1 MEYLRLEGYANQD
14 LGRINAQ
21 QEFIQAVLEKVMS
34 PASIIR
40 VPQYIETLFM
50 YVDTD
55 MSKKDMLDLAK
66 RGLKIKPAEIQK
78 KSVVPGDAAT
88 INGVSYYK
96 IDEETLKSDLEFLMS
111 GNYPEILDENSTEEN
126 NSDSSTNSKSSAR
139 NTCC

>member
-1 MEYLRLEGYANQD
+1 
-14 LGRINAQ
+14 
-21 QEFIQAVLEKVMS
+21 MS

-66 RGLKIKPAEIQK
+66 EGLKIKPAEIQ

-96 IDEETLKSDLEFLMS
+96 IDEETLKV
-111 GNYPEILDENSTEEN
+111 I
-126 NSDSSTNSKSSAR
+126 
-139 NTCC
+139 